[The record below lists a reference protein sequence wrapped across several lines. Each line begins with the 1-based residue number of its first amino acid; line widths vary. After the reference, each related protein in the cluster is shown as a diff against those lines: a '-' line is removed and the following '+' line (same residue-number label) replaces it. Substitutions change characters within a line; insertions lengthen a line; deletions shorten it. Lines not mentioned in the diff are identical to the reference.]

1 MLSSILFVDFQVS
14 SSVTLISSA
23 MRKDV
28 ATSCVVMHACD
39 LGTSGGQRQQDC
51 EFKAS
56 PDYKVRPFL
65 NSLLR
70 NVVALIWFIS
80 IATFTSIFQGL

>member
-1 MLSSILFVDFQVS
+1 MS
-14 SSVTLISSA
+14 SSVTLISSV

-28 ATSCVVMHACD
+28 ATPCVVTHACD
-39 LGTSGGQRQQDC
+39 LGTSGGQRHEDC

-56 PDYKVRPFL
+56 LDYKARPFL

-80 IATFTSIFQGL
+80 IATFASISQGL